1 MTSPLGTRSRQVW
14 GAAGVLL
21 GLAVVFVAWSFV
33 GTFVFAVFIYYST
46 RPIYRRM
53 RHRMGHRGLAASASL
68 LVVSLPAVLLLG
80 YTLAVAIREFEAFS
94 EQYDVGQLEGYVTPY
109 LDISEIVRTPG
120 EIASGGGVDAL
131 VSTATSAGQYLGV
144 IGVGLLH
151 LFVMIAVAFY
161 LLRDDHRLAGW
172 ITRRFSDD
180 AGLLEAYLRAVD
192 RSYSQIFFGNILNAI
207 ITGVIGALSYSLL
220 DIVAPSG
227 NAIPYPVLL
236 GLLAGLASLVPL
248 VGMKLVYVPTAV
260 YLFVATVA
268 SSDGPVLWLPVAFV
282 LVSFVVVDTIPDL
295 VLRPYVS
302 GRNLHVGMVMLA
314 YVLGPFLF
322 GWYGLFLAPM
332 ILVAVVHFAR
342 IVLPELML
350 DRPVQPAGIDPGS
363 AAEIETNEPEPG
375 GDADSTDTRG

>member
-1 MTSPLGTRSRQVW
+1 MGTRSRRVW
-14 GAAGVLL
+14 GAAGLLL
-21 GLAVVFVAWSFV
+21 GLVVVFVAWSFV
-33 GTFVFAVFIYYST
+33 GTFVFAVFIYYSA
-46 RPIYRRM
+46 RPIHRRLRRRM
-53 RHRMGHRGLAASASL
+53 SHRGLAAAASL

-80 YTLAVAIREFEAFS
+80 YTLAVALREFESFS
-94 EQYDVGQLEGYVTPY
+94 ERYDAGQLEEYVDPY
-109 LDISEIVRTPG
+109 LDLSEIVRTPE

-131 VSTATSAGQYLGV
+131 VTTATSAGQYLGV
-144 IGVGLLH
+144 IGIGLLH

-172 ITRRFSDD
+172 ITRRFGDD
-180 AGLLEAYLRAVD
+180 AGLLKAYLRAVD
-192 RSYSQIFFGNILNAI
+192 RSYSQIFFGNILNAV

-220 DIVAPSG
+220 DIVAPAGS
-227 NAIPYPVLL
+227 AIPYPVLL

-248 VGMKLVYVPTAV
+248 VGMKLVYVPAAV
-260 YLFVATVA
+260 YLFAATIA
-268 SSDGPVLWLPVAFV
+268 TGDGATLWFPVGFV

-332 ILVAVVHFAR
+332 ILVVVVHFAR
-342 IVLPELML
+342 IVLPELAR
-350 DRPVQPAGIDPGS
+350 DRPARPAGTDPGN
-363 AAEIETNEPEPG
+363 ATGIETGEATAG
-375 GDADSTDTRG
+375 SDADNPDTRD

>member
-1 MTSPLGTRSRQVW
+1 MGTRSRQVW
-14 GAAGVLL
+14 GTAGLLL
-21 GLAVVFVAWSFV
+21 GLVVVFVAWSFV
-33 GTFVFAVFIYYST
+33 GTFVFAVFIYYSA
-46 RPIYRRM
+46 RPIHRRV
-53 RHRMGHRGLAASASL
+53 RHRMDHRGLAAAASL

-94 EQYDVGQLEGYVTPY
+94 EQYDAGQLGGYVDPY
-109 LDISEIVRTPG
+109 LDVSEIVRTPG

-131 VSTATSAGQYLGV
+131 VSTATSAGQYLGA
-144 IGVGLLH
+144 IGIGLLH

-172 ITRRFSDD
+172 TTRRFGDD
-180 AGLLEAYLRAVD
+180 AGLLETYLRAVD

-207 ITGVIGALSYSLL
+207 ITGVIGALSYSLV
-220 DIVAPSG
+220 DIVAPAGS
-227 NAIPYPVLL
+227 AIPYPVLL
-236 GLLAGLASLVPL
+236 GLLAGLTSLVPL
-248 VGMKLVYVPTAV
+248 VGMKLVYVPASV
-260 YLFVATVA
+260 YLFAATVV
-268 SSDGPVLWLPVAFV
+268 SGDGAALWLPVAFV

-302 GRNLHVGMVMLA
+302 GRDLHVGTVMLA

-332 ILVAVVHFAR
+332 ILVVVVHFAR

-350 DRPVQPAGIDPGS
+350 DRPVQPAGVDPG
-363 AAEIETNEPEPG
+363 IETSETAPG